1 MRTLEQIYKR
11 YKQFATG
18 VTQEEFINVVKG
30 IQDEAFN
37 AGSRTTQKQY
47 YSKEEV
53 DSLIESIRSQF
64 SFNIRQTILQLY
76 HEHKK

>member
-1 MRTLEQIYKR
+1 MRTPEQIYKR

-18 VTQEEFINVVKG
+18 VTKEEFINVVKS

-37 AGSRTTQKQY
+37 AGSKTTQKQY
-47 YSKEEV
+47 YPEEEV

-76 HEHKK
+76 QGHKK

>member
-1 MRTLEQIYKR
+1 MRTPEQIYKR

-18 VTQEEFINVVKG
+18 VTKEEFINVVKS

-37 AGSRTTQKQY
+37 AGSKTTKKQY
-47 YSKEEV
+47 YPEEEV

-76 HEHKK
+76 HEYKK